1 MSGPITGIDVSSWS
15 HENGAAIDFEE
26 VYKAGHR
33 FVIVKA
39 TQGVDYTNPWLDRDL
54 DDARAVGLLAGAY
67 HYFAPNVEATLQAT
81 HFAGALGAQ
90 VLDLGA
96 WLDWECYAP
105 TTYTYNA
112 QAEAFLAELDKVR
125 PDAGIYMDQAW
136 LEALKG
142 SSLLER
148 RLWIAADEAPEGYA
162 PLILQAT
169 KPYLVKGVVG
179 EVDVDTIANTR
190 GLDIP
195 TAPPKRPSAATAV
208 PVTELVDKASDPVK
222 APETPAEVGY

>member
-1 MSGPITGIDVSSWS
+1 MSGPITGIDVSSWN

-39 TQGVDYTNPWLDRDL
+39 TQGVDYTNPWLERDL
-54 DDARAVGLLAGAY
+54 DDARAVGLLVGAY

-125 PDAGIYMDQAW
+125 PDAGIYMDLSW

-142 SSLLER
+142 TSLVAR
-148 RLWIAADEAPEGYA
+148 RLWIAADTEPEGYK
-162 PLILQAT
+162 PLILQRVL
-169 KPYLVKGVVG
+169 PVSVEGVGGLV
-179 EVDVDTIANTR
+179 DADTIANTR

-195 TAPPKRPSAATAV
+195 TAPPRRPSAATAV
-208 PVTELVDKASDPVK
+208 AVTPKLDPEPVVEEPV
-222 APETPAEVGY
+222 AEVAEEGY